1 MHLLW
6 QNLKIGDLL
15 EPLINYFIV
24 SLALLCVGIYGLI
37 AKRNAIRLL
46 FSVEI
51 IINAAIINFVA
62 FARYHDIPLITGQT
76 FSIFAI
82 ALAATEAAV
91 GLAIIVQAFRLN
103 NDIDVLELKK

>member
-1 MHLLW
+1 MLE
-6 QNLKIGDLL
+6 L
-15 EPLINYFIV
+15 EPLSSYFLL
-24 SLALLCVGIYGLI
+24 SLILLAIGIYGLI
-37 AKRNAIRLL
+37 SKRNAIRLL

-51 IINAAIINFVA
+51 IINAATINFVA
-62 FARYHDIPLITGQT
+62 FSRYAAEPLITGQT

-103 NDIDVLELKK
+103 KDIDVLELKRLRG

>member
-1 MHLLW
+1 M
-6 QNLKIGDLL
+6 
-15 EPLINYFIV
+15 EPLLNYFLL
-24 SLALLCVGIYGLI
+24 SLALLSIGIYGLI
-37 AKRNAIRLL
+37 SKRNAIRLL

-51 IINAAIINFVA
+51 IINAALINFVA
-62 FARYHDIPLITGQT
+62 FARYSESTIVTGQT

-103 NDIDVLELKK
+103 RDIDVLELKKLRG